1 MHGFYNFYTF
11 FNLYFSTDESVSTGS
26 VKTVSYMKLLFLII
40 ITCLSAA
47 TTLCFWFLKQEN
59 FKTKNEK
66 IIRFIM
72 VLYPF
77 LSLILLFFHPV
88 NSPVGLLYFIS
99 IILFTILYKDFKY
112 IYFNSKLT
120 FTYHSFFL
128 LLLSFIALCFMVFK
142 EIS

>member
-112 IYFNSKLT
+112 IYFDSKLT
-120 FTYHSFFL
+120 FTYHSFFF